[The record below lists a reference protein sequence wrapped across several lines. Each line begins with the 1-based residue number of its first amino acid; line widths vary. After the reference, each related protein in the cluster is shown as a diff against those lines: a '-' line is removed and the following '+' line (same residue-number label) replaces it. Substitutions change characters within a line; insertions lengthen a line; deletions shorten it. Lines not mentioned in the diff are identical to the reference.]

1 VGLKREVGGR
11 NIVNSS
17 FEGWGRRKKEEG
29 KFYIIKELFDLL
41 SDFGRIN
48 KYKQSAGI

>member
-1 VGLKREVGGR
+1 VGLKQELGGR
-11 NIVNSS
+11 NIVNNS
-17 FEGWGRRKKEEG
+17 FEGWEKRKKEEG
-29 KFYIIKELFDLL
+29 KFYIIKGSFDLL